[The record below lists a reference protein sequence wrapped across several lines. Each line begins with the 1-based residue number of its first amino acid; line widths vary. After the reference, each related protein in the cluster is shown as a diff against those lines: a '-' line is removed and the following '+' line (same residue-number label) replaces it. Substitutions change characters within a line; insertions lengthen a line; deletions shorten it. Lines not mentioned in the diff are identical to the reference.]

1 MTGRAGMFSSRVK
14 RASRNGLW
22 RGTIHAKPKP
32 SAGPETTAV
41 TSRRGPWRR
50 VANSVAEPVDTP
62 ERFAFGGNLRK
73 PHEADHCRLEQ
84 WLQRVRL
91 RPLTAAGVNA
101 RVVEASHGP
110 ATDWEAWNLDRA
122 GQEYWD
128 ALWEGETLPAP
139 VDPRDKTLGNY
150 VFRKYHELFTRVL
163 PRGQNVRLLEVGCAR
178 SRWLP
183 YFAAEHGYEVTG
195 LDYSTTGC
203 EQARQILAAAGV
215 EGRIVEGDLF
225 SPPEDLLEAFD
236 VVVSFGLVEH
246 FDDTTAATAGS
257 RPLPRSG
264 WHARHGHPQYGGIAR
279 RPDPAVPEPPGVRRP
294 RAA

>member
-1 MTGRAGMFSSRVK
+1 M
-14 RASRNGLW
+14 
-22 RGTIHAKPKP
+22 
-32 SAGPETTAV
+32 
-41 TSRRGPWRR
+41 
-50 VANSVAEPVDTP
+50 
-62 ERFAFGGNLRK
+62 
-73 PHEADHCRLEQ
+73 
-84 WLQRVRL
+84 
-91 RPLTAAGVNA
+91 
-101 RVVEASHGP
+101 
-110 ATDWEAWNLDRA
+110 DRA

-128 ALWEGETLPAP
+128 ALWEDERLPAP
-139 VDPRDKTLGNY
+139 VDPRDKALSNY

-163 PRGQNVRLLEVGCAR
+163 PRGHKVRLLEVGCAR

-246 FDDTTAATAGS
+246 FDDTTAATEALG
-257 RPLPRSG
+257 RFLVPGGTLVTVIPNHR
-264 WHARHGHPQYGGIAR
+264 GIAR
-279 RPDPAVPEPPGVRRP
+279 RPDPAVREPPGVRRSRATRPPAVGRGASRCGTRPPVVRLLP
-294 RAA
+294 RRELECRQHHDLAKRHLSTPGDARIVGDEQGGVVVGGARVTAATEPPDIAIRGGDCAFVETRH